1 MLSPPLPL
9 QSGLSIEFVSGL
21 VDVTVAAST
30 VLILAALG
38 EIVAQKAGVLN
49 LGLEGMMLF
58 GALSGF
64 VAATATGNLYLGFG
78 AAILVGMA
86 VAGLHAFLCIS
97 LKSDQV
103 ISGLMITL
111 LGIAVTTYFGSSRNG
126 EAIDGA
132 NEVMV
137 PLVGEYLVQVPIIGE
152 AFFRAAPTD
161 YLALLLVPTVW
172 YFLYRTNLGLELT
185 AVGEDPATA
194 DTVGVPVFKLRY
206 AATLFGGALAGLAG
220 AHLSLVFS
228 ELWVNNIVAG
238 RGWIA
243 VALVLVARW
252 RPFRALLIAFV
263 FAGLDAF
270 QVQSQ
275 GLDLGSGPVLSFLM
289 DPTVMLMYP
298 YLATILILWL
308 ASRGEVRERLG
319 GPAALTQP
327 YIREE

>member
-1 MLSPPLPL
+1 MSVAL
-9 QSGLSIEFVSGL
+9 QTGVSIEFVGRL
-21 VDVTVAAST
+21 LEATVAAST
-30 VLILAALG
+30 VLVLAALG
-38 EIVAQKAGVLN
+38 EIVAQKSGVLN

-58 GALSGF
+58 GALTGF
-64 VAATATGNLYLGFG
+64 VVATTTGSLFLGFAG
-78 AAILVGMA
+78 AALVGML
-86 VAGLHAFLCIS
+86 VALLHAFLCIS

-111 LGIAVTTYFGSSRNG
+111 LGIAVTTYFGSEYTG
-126 EAIDGA
+126 ESISGLKD
-132 NEVMV
+132 VTL
-137 PLVGEYLVQVPIIGE
+137 PLVGEFLVGIPLLGE
-152 AFFRAAPTD
+152 AFFRATPTD
-161 YLALLLVPTVW
+161 YLAILMVPAVW

-194 DTVGVPVFKLRY
+194 DTLGVRVFRLRY
-206 AATLFGGALAGLAG
+206 AATIFGGALAGLAG
-220 AHLSLVFS
+220 AHLSLAFS

-270 QVQSQ
+270 QVLSQ
-275 GLDLGSGPVLSFLM
+275 GLTIGDGPVVGLLT

-308 ASRGEVRERLG
+308 ASRSEARERLG
-319 GPAALTQP
+319 GPAALAQA